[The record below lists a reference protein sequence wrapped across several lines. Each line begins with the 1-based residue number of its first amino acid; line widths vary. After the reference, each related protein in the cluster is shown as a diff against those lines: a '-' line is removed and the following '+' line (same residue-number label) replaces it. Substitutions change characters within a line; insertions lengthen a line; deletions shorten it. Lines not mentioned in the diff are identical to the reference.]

1 MDIKDK
7 VTDIYKKHFS
17 KRVDKIMVDYSNDT
31 KVKTELQDRLMML
44 SLNLSIALEFENA
57 YSVKL
62 LIGEFNDYLSR
73 IEKKETDF

>member
-1 MDIKDK
+1 
-7 VTDIYKKHFS
+7 
-17 KRVDKIMVDYSNDT
+17 MVDYSNDT